1 MQMTGF
7 YMKHNT
13 GLKWVNKFDRE
24 QHFFLK
30 ICIFLEKIN
39 FGEKFDEN
47 LVSLTQF
54 SQYSMLD

>member
-1 MQMTGF
+1 MQMTGY

-13 GLKWVNKFDRE
+13 GLKWVDKFDRE
-24 QHFFLK
+24 QHFFFENMYL
-30 ICIFLEKIN
+30 LEKIN

-54 SQYSMLD
+54 SQYLMLN